1 MSHIQKSIVYFDLPG
16 SQNTE
21 EVIRLAKERAEELGI
36 RDIVVASTKGV
47 TGVKASEVFRG
58 FNVVVVSHF
67 TGFKEEGVQELSEG
81 NRKRIEENGGKIL
94 TCMHAFAG
102 IDRAIRLK
110 FGTWCPAEIMAQTL
124 KIFGDGTK
132 VAVEV
137 AMMAADAG
145 LIPVDRD
152 VIAIGGTGTGAD
164 TALVVQPANST
175 RFFDITIMEI
185 IAKPRTR

>member
-1 MSHIQKSIVYFDLPG
+1 MSHIQKAIVYFARSGP
-16 SQNTE
+16 QNTD
-21 EVIRLAKERAEELGI
+21 EVIRLAKDRAEELGI
-36 RDIVVASTKGV
+36 RDIVVASTKGI
-47 TGVKASEVFRG
+47 TGVKVSEVFRG

-67 TGFKEEGVQELSEG
+67 AGFKEAGVQELSDE
-81 NRKRIEENGGKIL
+81 NRRRIEENGGKIL

-132 VAVEV
+132 VAVEIV
-137 AMMAADAG
+137 MMAADAG
-145 LIPVDRD
+145 LIPADRD

-175 RFFDITIMEI
+175 RFFDLTVKEI

>member
-1 MSHIQKSIVYFDLPG
+1 MSHIQKAIVYFDRPG

-21 EVIRLAKERAEELGI
+21 EVIRLAKDRAEELGI
-36 RDIVVASTKGV
+36 KDIVVASTKGV

-67 TGFKEEGVQELSEG
+67 TGFKEAGVQELSDE
-81 NRKRIEENGGKIL
+81 NRKRIEKNRGKIL

-132 VAVEV
+132 VAVEIV
-137 AMMAADAG
+137 MMAADAG

-175 RFFDITIMEI
+175 RFFDLTIKEI

>member
-1 MSHIQKSIVYFDLPG
+1 MPHIQKSIVYFDLPG

-185 IAKPRTR
+185 IAKPRTK